1 MNAWR
6 TMGLTLCVLATASLA
21 FAQGGPQR
29 PRWGGG
35 PPPGPGA
42 PGDIE
47 DRDTSELLEAVMAAR
62 LAKALGLNDEQTVVT
77 VRRFGEYK
85 EELRGL
91 RRRRHELLK
100 QLTVAVHDEVPEAE
114 IDTALKNLVEHDTKL
129 AKYKFGAFQK
139 ASENLSV
146 TQRAKLYVFLNE
158 FESDMRG
165 LIQRA
170 RERGGRSG
178 PRFREEGPPEYQ
190 GEEGAAPR
198 FRRGQQ
204 GGPGLRGG
212 PGPRA
217 GRSPMWGRPDD
228 QPPPPPD
235 EGSEP
240 AE

>member
-6 TMGLTLCVLATASLA
+6 TIGLTLCVLATASLA

-35 PPPGPGA
+35 PPPGHGA

-62 LAKALGLNDEQTVVT
+62 LAKALGLNDEQTVLM

-85 EELRGL
+85 EELNDL

-100 QLTVAVHDEVPEAE
+100 QLRDAVHEEAPEAE

-129 AKYKFGAFQK
+129 AKHKFGAFER
-139 ASENLSV
+139 ASEDLSV
-146 TQRAKLYVFLNE
+146 TQRAKLYVLLNE
-158 FESDMRG
+158 FESDMRR

-170 RERGGRSG
+170 RERGGRWG
-178 PRFREEGPPEYQ
+178 PRFRDEGPPEYQ
-190 GEEGAAPR
+190 GEQGAAPR

-204 GGPGLRGG
+204 GGPGMRGG
-212 PGPRA
+212 PGPRS

-228 QPPPPPD
+228 QPPPPPA

>member
-6 TMGLTLCVLATASLA
+6 TIGVTLCVLATASLA
-21 FAQGGPQR
+21 FAQGGPPR

-35 PPPGPGA
+35 PPPGAGA

-91 RRRRHELLK
+91 RRGRHELLK
-100 QLTVAVHDEVPEAE
+100 QLTAAIQDEVPEAE
-114 IDTALKNLVEHDTKL
+114 LETALKNLVEHDTKL
-129 AKYKFGAFQK
+129 AQYRFGVFEK
-139 ASENLSV
+139 ASEGLSV
-146 TQRAKLYVFLNE
+146 AQRAKLYVFLND
-158 FESDMRG
+158 FESDMRR
-165 LIQRA
+165 LVQRA
-170 RERGGRSG
+170 RERGGRWG
-178 PRFREEGPPEYQ
+178 ARFRDEGPPEYQ

-204 GGPGLRGG
+204 GGPGMRGG
-212 PGPRA
+212 PGPRS
-217 GRSPMWGRPDD
+217 GRSPMWGGADD
-228 QPPPPPD
+228 QPPPSPA

>member
-1 MNAWR
+1 MITWR

-29 PRWGGG
+29 PRWGA
-35 PPPGPGA
+35 GPGA

-47 DRDTSELLEAVMAAR
+47 DRDTSELIEAVMAAR
-62 LAKALGLNDEQTVVT
+62 LAKALGLNDEQTVLM
-77 VRRFGEYK
+77 VRRFGEFRG
-85 EELRGL
+85 ELNSL

-100 QLTVAVHDEVPEAE
+100 QLKDAVHNEAAEAE
-114 IDTALKNLVEHDTKL
+114 IDTALKNLVEHDAKL

-139 ASENLSV
+139 ASEDLAV

-158 FESDMRG
+158 FETDMRR

-170 RERGGRSG
+170 RERGGRWGS
-178 PRFREEGPPEYQ
+178 RFRDEGPPEYR

-228 QPPPPPD
+228 QPAPAPG
-235 EGSEP
+235 EGSGP